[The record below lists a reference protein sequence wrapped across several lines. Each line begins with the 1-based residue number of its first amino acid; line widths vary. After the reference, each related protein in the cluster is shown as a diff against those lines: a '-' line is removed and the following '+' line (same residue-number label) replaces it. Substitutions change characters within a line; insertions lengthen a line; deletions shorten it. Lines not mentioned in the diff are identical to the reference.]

1 MLLKRLELDNFRQ
14 FSGKHVVE
22 FSTDSEKNVTIIMG
36 DNGAGKTT
44 LAQAFLWVLY
54 GDTDFKIKE
63 LINREVRNSLGQ
75 SDVAL
80 VRVQLLVIVD
90 GKDYRITRKQ
100 KVSYRAHKY
109 HADSE
114 EFYVSEKNIKTGE
127 WDNFSSTDKS
137 NLFIK
142 KMMPKELARFFIFD
156 GERIKQM
163 SDEIEA
169 GRSNEFSAAVQ
180 GLVGLTAMLNA
191 NKNFKTLGAT
201 QTVISRLHSKI
212 DLQGDARLRT
222 LTKDIEQIDQDL
234 VKVIEEI
241 NNLEKQVSFYQG
253 EYIKADNEIAAL
265 ASQFELEDKMKTYKA
280 QLVGFSNER
289 RDAIRSILD
298 LFSCGSLD
306 YFSKPLV
313 EASLKEIKNTKLLDK
328 GIPHLHADTLKFLL
342 DRGECIC
349 GTKIESGSEHA
360 QYIYAL
366 LDTVPPKSIGQM
378 VSQYSDQ
385 SKARVRS
392 SAAFYNSFF
401 SQITA
406 LSKIDERFEE
416 VQNRISDC
424 ETLMTDNSQGQVL
437 KAKRAEYQGKFNA
450 EKTKLS
456 LKSDKKSDLHMKKG
470 YKEKD
475 RDALILQDQGNKE
488 NTTYLAYAKFVYGKI
503 YDSYKSV
510 EGKVRYELQTEINKV
525 FEEIYDGGISIQLD
539 DKYNIRV
546 TVSDVMASDDELER
560 NMAQNYAIIFA
571 FISGIIKM
579 AKRGETNFGEEG
591 NHIDA
596 EGYPLVMD
604 APLSAFDKRR
614 INNICKTIPRI
625 AEQVIMFIKDTDGDV
640 AEEKMGSS
648 IGTKWKIVANSQT
661 NSVIQER

>member
-1 MLLKRLELDNFRQ
+1 MILKRLELENFRQ
-14 FSGKHVVE
+14 FSGKTTID
-22 FSTDSEKNVTIIMG
+22 FSTETERNVTIIMG

-63 LINREVRNSLGQ
+63 LINRDVRNNLGQ
-75 SDVAL
+75 SEAAL
-80 VRVQLLVIVD
+80 VRVQLLVAVD

-100 KVSYRAHKY
+100 KVSYRSRKY
-109 HADSE
+109 HVDSE
-114 EFYVSEKNIKTGE
+114 EFYISEKNVKSGE
-127 WDNFSSTDKS
+127 WDTFNSTDKS
-137 NLFIK
+137 NIFIK

-169 GRSNEFSAAVQ
+169 GRSNEFSVAVQ

-191 NKNFKTLGAT
+191 NKNFKALGAS
-201 QTVISRLHSKI
+201 QTVISRLQSKI
-212 DLQGDARLRT
+212 DLHGDTKLRT
-222 LTKDIEQIDQDL
+222 YTKEIEQFEHDIAALDRDIDGLDT
-234 VKVIEEI
+234 
-241 NNLEKQVSFYQG
+241 QVSFYQS

-265 ASQFELEDKMKTYKA
+265 ASQFELEDKMRTYKS
-280 QLVGFSNER
+280 QLTGFANER
-289 RDAIRSILD
+289 RDAVRSILD
-298 LFSCGSLD
+298 LFNCAGLD

-313 EASLKEIKNTKLLDK
+313 ESSLLEIRSTKMLDK

-342 DRGECIC
+342 ERGECIC
-349 GTKIESGSEHA
+349 GTKIEPGSEHA
-360 QYIYAL
+360 KYIYSL

-378 VSQYSDQ
+378 VSQYNDQ
-385 SKARVRS
+385 SKARIRS
-392 SAAFYNSFF
+392 SSAFYNSFF

-406 LSKIDERFEE
+406 LSRIDENIEK
-416 VQNRISDC
+416 VQNQISDC
-424 ETLMTDNSQGQVL
+424 EALMTDNSHGQAL
-437 KAKRAEYQGKFNA
+437 KTKRAEYLKKFND
-450 EKTKLS
+450 EKNKLNQK
-456 LKSDKKSDLHMKKG
+456 LATRSDLHTKKG

-475 RDALILQDQGNKE
+475 RDALILQDKGNKE
-488 NTTYLAYAKFVYGKI
+488 YITYLAYAKYVHSKI

-539 DKYNIRV
+539 EKYNIKV
-546 TVSDVMASDDELER
+546 YVSDIMESDDELER

-579 AKRGETNFGEEG
+579 AKRGETDFGEDG

-614 INNICKTIPRI
+614 INNICQTIPKI
-625 AEQVIMFIKDTDGDV
+625 AEQVIMFIKDTDGEV
-640 AEEKMGSS
+640 AEEKMGMS

-661 NSVIQER
+661 NSIIQER